1 MIKTIMIIIAMVII
15 AISVAVIYDARS
27 IAQEFFSADQT
38 NKNVKVLKIV
48 GVVVLWI
55 TLGIIYQVH

>member
-15 AISVAVIYDARS
+15 AISVVIIYYARS
-27 IAQEFFSADQT
+27 IAQKFFSADQT

-55 TLGIIYQVH
+55 TLGIIYLVH

>member
-55 TLGIIYQVH
+55 TLSIIYRAH

>member
-27 IAQEFFSADQT
+27 IAQNFFSADQT

>member
-1 MIKTIMIIIAMVII
+1 MIKTIMIIIAMAII

-27 IAQEFFSADQT
+27 IAQKFFSADQT

-55 TLGIIYQVH
+55 TLGIIYRVH

>member
-27 IAQEFFSADQT
+27 IAQKFFSADQT
-38 NKNVKVLKIV
+38 NKNVKV
-48 GVVVLWI
+48 
-55 TLGIIYQVH
+55 

>member
-1 MIKTIMIIIAMVII
+1 MIKTIMIIIAMIII
-15 AISVAVIYDARS
+15 AISVVTIYDARS
-27 IAQEFFSADQT
+27 IAQKFFSADQT

-55 TLGIIYQVH
+55 TLGIIYLVH

>member
-15 AISVAVIYDARS
+15 AISVVIIYDARR
-27 IAQEFFSADQT
+27 IAQKFFSADQT

-55 TLGIIYQVH
+55 TLGIIYLVH